1 MVGCRAILMIAAS
14 FILPP
19 MPSSSC
25 VQSGKCCKCTGNDG
39 ARVFT
44 PSNDGTSCSFNR
56 HS

>member
-25 VQSGKCCKCTGNDG
+25 AQSGKCCKCTGNDG
-39 ARVFT
+39 A
-44 PSNDGTSCSFNR
+44 SFFYAIKR
-56 HS
+56 RYELLF